1 MGLLTDRIDNALEK
15 SNLINEH
22 ALNREPVPLIVPI
35 LNKIQLFRNLKVY
48 QEMHGLPDTLSGRLY
63 ISLVNSGV
71 FELLYFVQYRH
82 DKHQT

>member
-35 LNKIQLFRNLKVY
+35 LNKIQLFRNLQVY
-48 QEMHGLPDTLSGRLY
+48 QEMHGLPDTLSGPLY
-63 ISLVNSGV
+63 IPLVNSGV